1 MFFNVFSERMVC
13 SICGMNVRTPGNS
26 EIAILKDLPQDGLR
40 NLRMC
45 VLRIL
50 FRAVRI
56 DCQRI
61 RYRFF
66 FPNL

>member
-40 NLRMC
+40 NQRTP
-45 VLRIL
+45 V
-50 FRAVRI
+50 F
-56 DCQRI
+56 DCT
-61 RYRFF
+61 FLSF
-66 FPNL
+66 EN